1 MIKLSRL
8 QIEELKNYDWA
19 AYFGRN
25 ARRKLLVEFTAENY
39 LTEQERKLI
48 FPSIRMFQAGEA
60 SDGKHLMKTVER
72 YVKKSRDEAY
82 LEAMKWF
89 IAEEN
94 RHSDYLTK
102 YMEYYGVKPRKKTWL
117 DRWFRRIRKI
127 GGLKGEII
135 VLVTAEMVALTYYHA
150 LAECTDSRVLKR
162 ICRQMLHD
170 ELRHIVFQSYSLYRL
185 KSNPLEE
192 LLRICLMQMTV
203 WAVWPGLCKVLRKGG
218 FHYWHFYRESM
229 GYLRQSMEIARR
241 GEIVC

>member
-1 MIKLSRL
+1 MIRLSRL
-8 QIEELKNYDWA
+8 QIKELKNYDWA

-48 FPSIRMFQAGEA
+48 FPSIRMFQAREA

-102 YMEYYGVKPRKKTWL
+102 YMEYYGDRKS
-117 DRWFRRIRKI
+117 
-127 GGLKGEII
+127 
-135 VLVTAEMVALTYYHA
+135 VV
-150 LAECTDSRVLKR
+150 
-162 ICRQMLHD
+162 
-170 ELRHIVFQSYSLYRL
+170 
-185 KSNPLEE
+185 
-192 LLRICLMQMTV
+192 
-203 WAVWPGLCKVLRKGG
+203 
-218 FHYWHFYRESM
+218 
-229 GYLRQSMEIARR
+229 
-241 GEIVC
+241 

>member
-102 YMEYYGVKPRKKTWL
+102 
-117 DRWFRRIRKI
+117 
-127 GGLKGEII
+127 
-135 VLVTAEMVALTYYHA
+135 
-150 LAECTDSRVLKR
+150 
-162 ICRQMLHD
+162 
-170 ELRHIVFQSYSLYRL
+170 
-185 KSNPLEE
+185 
-192 LLRICLMQMTV
+192 
-203 WAVWPGLCKVLRKGG
+203 
-218 FHYWHFYRESM
+218 
-229 GYLRQSMEIARR
+229 
-241 GEIVC
+241 